1 MPGRDLGDAAA
12 RAMTRPG
19 VGSALL
25 AGLGVYLVFVLP
37 SLASTL
43 VYVLVERGYDQD
55 PLGYLSYILPGAVP
69 SIFLPPIPLSVGVV
83 LAFWQIAPVAP
94 ELRMAHVVTRSLL
107 AAVVGSIL
115 SGILTFLLTLTP
127 RLTGPDASQ
136 YTPLR
141 AVAESARFAV
151 PGTVDLLLDALIA
164 VPLAALLLWGWLQ
177 SHPPKSTAR
186 GALDEV

>member
-1 MPGRDLGDAAA
+1 MPRRDLGDVAVTAL
-12 RAMTRPG
+12 TRPG

-43 VYVLVERGYDQD
+43 VYVLLDRGYGQD
-55 PLGYLSYILPGAVP
+55 PAAYLSYILPATLP
-69 SIFLPPIPLSVGVV
+69 SILLPPIPLSVGVV
-83 LAFWQIAPVAP
+83 LAFWQIAPIAP

-115 SGILTFLLTLTP
+115 SGILAFFLTLTP
-127 RLTGPDASQ
+127 RLTGPEASQ

-141 AVAESARFAV
+141 AVAESARLAA
-151 PGTVDLLLDALIA
+151 PGAFDLLFDALIA

-177 SHPPKSTAR
+177 SHPPKATAR